1 MRDPNRLLGPE
12 PSEYD
17 WRKKDKYK
25 RYPLMI
31 CFLWAWGVERKN
43 RNELK
48 PLGNLDWLPSF

>member
-31 CFLWAWGVERKN
+31 CFLWARGVERKD

-48 PLGNLDWLPSF
+48 PLGNLD